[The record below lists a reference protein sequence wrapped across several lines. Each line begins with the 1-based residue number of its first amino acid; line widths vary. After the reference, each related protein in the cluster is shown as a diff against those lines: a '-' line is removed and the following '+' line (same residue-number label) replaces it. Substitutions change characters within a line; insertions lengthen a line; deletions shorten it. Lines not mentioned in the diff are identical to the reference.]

1 MKGIVRNLTM
11 RSRFLIEERRR
22 DIISVLEA
30 EGRVTVEELA
40 RRYGVSSVTIRSDLD
55 ALALSDKLS
64 RSHGGA
70 LKRIDPTVD
79 YPLKF
84 KQTLNHSEKSRIGA
98 AAAGLIQ
105 PNQTVIL
112 DSGTTTACIARSLKA
127 GQTRP
132 VTVITSALN
141 IAMELAGIPGI
152 LVIMLGGILRPMS
165 HSLVGPQAER
175 NLANLRADQLFLG
188 VDGLEPDTG
197 ITTPDILE
205 ANLNARMIAVSREVT
220 VVADSTKLGK
230 HSLSVIAGIDAIHRL
245 ITDTSASDKAIRTLQ
260 AAGVEVITV

>member
-1 MKGIVRNLTM
+1 MKSTNRNLDM
-11 RSRFLIEERRR
+11 RSRFLLEERRR
-22 DIISVLEA
+22 DIIAVLES
-30 EGRVTVEELA
+30 EGRVTVDELA
-40 RRYGVSSVTIRSDLD
+40 KRYGVSSVTIRSDLD
-55 ALALSDKLS
+55 ALALSDSLS

-70 LKRIDPTVD
+70 LKRVDPKVD
-79 YPLKF
+79 YPITY
-84 KQTLNHSEKSRIGA
+84 KQTLNHPEKSRIGA

-127 GQTRP
+127 GPVRP

-141 IAMELAGIPGI
+141 IAMELAGVPGI

-165 HSLVGPQAER
+165 HSLVGPQAEQ
-175 NLANLRADQLFLG
+175 NLATLRADQLFLG
-188 VDGLEPDTG
+188 VDGLDPDTG

-205 ANLNARMIAVSREVT
+205 ANLNAHMIAVSREVT

-230 HSLSVIAGIDAIHRL
+230 HSLSVIAGIGAVHRL
-245 ITDTSASDKAIRTLQ
+245 ITDTSASDRALRVLES
-260 AAGVEVITV
+260 AGVQVITV